1 VSDLKY
7 TITKY
12 DAENKIIDVVFS
24 DNGWANIHLREPL
37 PTNKEELE
45 KVIKQFAAP
54 IEVIKAREDTSID
67 LSYIA
72 PLVGTQYTTTRFSVT
87 NPDATMSGPM
97 TPPPGQPTPP
107 THEQMQQM
115 QEFQKLQMQKE
126 MGDFLVKQ
134 GLLQANPITPEI
146 LDAARPAPP
155 EATQAQPVTQG
166 MQEL

>member
-1 VSDLKY
+1 MSDLKY

-45 KVIKQFAAP
+45 KIIKQFASP
-54 IEVIKAREDTSID
+54 IEVIQAREDTSVD

-87 NPDATMSGPM
+87 NPDATMSGP
-97 TPPPGQPTPP
+97 TTGQPTP
-107 THEQMQQM
+107 EQMQQM
-115 QEFQKLQMQKE
+115 QEFQKLQQQKQ
-126 MGDFLVKQ
+126 MGDFLVEQ
-134 GLLQANPITPEI
+134 GLLQANPVTQEQ
-146 LDAARPAPP
+146 LDAARPTPP
-155 EATQAQPVTQG
+155 EATQAQPMTQG

>member
-1 VSDLKY
+1 MSDLKY
-7 TITKY
+7 TITKW
-12 DAENKIIDVVFS
+12 DAENKILDVVFS

-72 PLVGTQYTTTRFSVT
+72 PLVGTQYTTTRFSAM
-87 NPDATMSGPM
+87 NPDTTMSGP
-97 TPPPGQPTPP
+97 TTGQPIPP
-107 THEQMQQM
+107 TPEQMQQYAK
-115 QEFQKLQMQKE
+115 FQKLQQQKQ
-126 MGDFLVKQ
+126 MGDFLVEQ
-134 GLLQANPITPEI
+134 GLLQENPVTQEQ
-146 LDAARPAPP
+146 LDAARPTPP
-155 EATQAQPVTQG
+155 EATQAQPTTQG